1 MFVGSIIHACPAL
14 PLLGGVC
21 LQAQVWGL
29 SEPNYSYKH
38 NQEKGQCHPW
48 LMKQLPTFQTTFPE
62 TSFLHEVSPVVIHPF
77 PLLNHFRHQHLQAF
91 STTFF
96 FHL

>member
-29 SEPNYSYKH
+29 SEPKYSYKH
-38 NQEKGQCHPW
+38 NQEKGQCHP
-48 LMKQLPTFQTTFPE
+48 
-62 TSFLHEVSPVVIHPF
+62 
-77 PLLNHFRHQHLQAF
+77 
-91 STTFF
+91 
-96 FHL
+96 